1 MKNELMTNLTE
12 GIIDELHTGNA
23 IGHISNGLQNVING
37 KSMITA
43 NKEVDIA
50 RISAQERVIAAKIHA
65 DTVSKHD
72 KAELAKSAL
81 KTVETMS
88 QDGSL
93 TDTKMLAIFNFVIAT
108 NNDL

>member
-1 MKNELMTNLTE
+1 MKNELMANFAE
-12 GIIDELHTGNA
+12 SIIDEISTGNTV
-23 IGHISNGLQNVING
+23 GRISNGLQNVING
-37 KSMITA
+37 KNMIAA
-43 NKEVDIA
+43 NKEVDIT
-50 RISAQERVIAAKIHA
+50 RISAQENVITTKIKA
-65 DTVSKHD
+65 DTVAKHE
-72 KAELAKSAL
+72 KAELAKAAL